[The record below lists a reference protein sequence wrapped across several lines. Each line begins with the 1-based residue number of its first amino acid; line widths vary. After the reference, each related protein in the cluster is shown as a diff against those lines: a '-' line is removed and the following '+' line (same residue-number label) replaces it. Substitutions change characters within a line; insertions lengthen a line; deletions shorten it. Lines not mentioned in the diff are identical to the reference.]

1 MADGEVTT
9 VAVGVETMMASAVAI
24 DFAVKVDGVGTKA
37 STVVAGS
44 AAVKASMVV
53 AFGAATDSMAE
64 QVFVAV
70 PVAAD
75 STAEAVVASME
86 AAVEADSTEEAG
98 AVPTAVGVA
107 ALTVAVTA
115 SR

>member
-9 VAVGVETMMASAVAI
+9 VAVGVGTMMASAVAI
-24 DFAVKVDGVGTKA
+24 DFAVKVDGVGT
-37 STVVAGS
+37 
-44 AAVKASMVV
+44 KASMVV